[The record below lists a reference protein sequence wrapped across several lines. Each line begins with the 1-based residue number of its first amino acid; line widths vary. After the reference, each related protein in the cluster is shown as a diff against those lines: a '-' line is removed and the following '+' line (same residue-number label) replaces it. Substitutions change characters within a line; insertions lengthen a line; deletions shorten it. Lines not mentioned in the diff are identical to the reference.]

1 MIKLIAIDMDGT
13 LLDDNKEIS
22 AKNKAILQEAAQDG
36 IKIVLC
42 TGRPKSGIMP
52 YFDQLNL
59 TDEEFVIGNN
69 GCLTMSSKD
78 WQFMRVE
85 GVELDRLDALEAL
98 LADFPQLNLVLFTP
112 DANYILGQ
120 EINAQ
125 AKKDAEIEFSTI
137 YHTDLASFKRQDIPV
152 LVPIFMG

>member
-1 MIKLIAIDMDGT
+1 MRKRRNPMIKLIAIDMDGT
-13 LLDDNKEIS
+13 LLDDKKEIS
-22 AKNKAILQEAAQDG
+22 PKNKAILQEAAQAG

-42 TGRPKSGIMP
+42 TGRPKSGILP

-98 LADFPQLNLVLFTP
+98 LAEFP
-112 DANYILGQ
+112 
-120 EINAQ
+120 
-125 AKKDAEIEFSTI
+125 
-137 YHTDLASFKRQDIPV
+137 
-152 LVPIFMG
+152 

>member
-1 MIKLIAIDMDGT
+1 
-13 LLDDNKEIS
+13 
-22 AKNKAILQEAAQDG
+22 
-36 IKIVLC
+36 
-42 TGRPKSGIMP
+42 
-52 YFDQLNL
+52 
-59 TDEEFVIGNN
+59 
-69 GCLTMSSKD
+69 
-78 WQFMRVE
+78 MRIE
-85 GVELDRLDALEAL
+85 GVELERLDALEAL

-152 LVPIFMG
+152 LVPIFMGETAILDDGFVLIHLFFFQSKAHPDAGHGSK